1 MSSNI
6 LLNALLISALTVLV
20 PGANVKPAC
29 ADEDIL
35 INNFEKWWEDT
46 KWIVEGEAFGDGP
59 ASSEGDLEITGSQG
73 EHFMYSAGNGGDDSK
88 GSITSP
94 PFEIGRNYI
103 NFMIGG
109 GGFEGQT
116 CMNLIVGGEIVRTAT
131 GPNTKEGGTK
141 ALAWHGWDVKKLKG
155 KNARI
160 QIVDNREGLWGYIAV
175 DYIYQSNYAMKPV
188 SDVTRNF
195 RLEKKYL
202 NFPINHSSPVR
213 VARLLIDGKIVRE
226 FRINLAEGK
235 PEFWVYLEIDDF
247 RGNKATLYIDQLNA
261 NNTKGFD
268 SVFQADTFPG
278 QDKLYKEK
286 LRPQFHFTSKRGW
299 VNDTNGLVYYDGEYH
314 LFYQHG
320 PFGCAGAE
328 HNQTWGHAVST
339 DIVHWTE
346 LGDAIYPD
354 ELGTIFSGSGV
365 VDWKNTTGFGTG
377 DEPPLVF
384 IYTSAG
390 GVNKWSKGK
399 SFTQSIAYSNDRG
412 RSFTKYEGNPVQEH
426 IIGGNRDPKVIW
438 FDKTQEWVIL
448 LELEETFGI
457 FTSKDLKKWEMQSV
471 LEAGAF
477 HDCPELFELP
487 VDGDEN
493 NTKWVIHD
501 GTGNYFCGDFDG
513 KKYSPQTELIKRNYG
528 NCFYAAQAFSNIP
541 KEDGRCIQMAW
552 GLMEFAPIPG
562 MPFNQQITFPVELTL
577 RTTED
582 GPRLFT
588 NPVRE
593 IELIYGKKH
602 TWTDER
608 LQPGQ
613 NLLSNLKGEF
623 FDIEAEFVVA
633 DAAEFGF
640 VIRGV
645 PVVYSVEENQ
655 LSSGDLNAFLKPQDG
670 KIKLRLLIDRLSIEV
685 FANDG
690 RVYMPIRALDMES
703 RREFKVFTRGGRT
716 NIEEMTIYEMKP
728 IWP

>member
-1 MSSNI
+1 MIVKSMRYALGLMIMFMTCLAWADENI
-6 LLNALLISALTVLV
+6 LI
-20 PGANVKPAC
+20 
-29 ADEDIL
+29 D
-35 INNFEKWWEDT
+35 NFERWWDDPQWT
-46 KWIVEGEAFGDGP
+46 FEGRGFG
-59 ASSEGDLEITGSQG
+59 ASERGNSGITGYQSDR
-73 EHFMYSAGNGGDDSK
+73 FMYSAGNGGNDSR
-88 GSITSP
+88 GVITSQ
-94 PFEIGRNYI
+94 PFEIKRNYI
-103 NFMIGG
+103 NFLIGG

-116 CMNLIVGGEIVRTAT
+116 CMNLIVDGEIVRTAT

-141 ALAWHGWDVKKLKG
+141 ALVWQGWDVRKLKG
-155 KNARI
+155 KKARI
-160 QIVDNREGLWGYIAV
+160 QVVDNREGLWGYIAV
-175 DYIYQSNYAMKPV
+175 DYIYQSNDAMKPV
-188 SDVTRNF
+188 RNGTRNF
-195 RLEKKYL
+195 KLEKKYL
-202 NFPINHSSPVR
+202 NFPINHDSPVQ
-213 VARLLIDGKIVRE
+213 VARLLIDDKIVRE

-247 RGNKATLYIDQLNA
+247 RGEKATLQIDQLNA
-261 NNTKGFD
+261 NNTKGLD

-278 QDKLYKEK
+278 QEELYKEK
-286 LRPQFHFTSKRGW
+286 LRPQFHFTTKRGW

-328 HNQTWGHAVST
+328 HNQTWGHAVSKNL
-339 DIVHWTE
+339 IHWTE

-365 VDWKNTTGFGTG
+365 VDWKNTTGFGVG
-377 DEPPLVF
+377 GKPPLVF

-399 SFTQSIAYSNDRG
+399 SYTQSIAYSNDRG
-412 RSFTKYEGNPVQEH
+412 RTFTKYEGNPVQEH
-426 IIGGNRDPKVIW
+426 IIGGNRDPKAIW

-457 FTSKDLKKWEMQSV
+457 FTSKDLKKWEMQSD
-471 LEAGAF
+471 LEDGAF

-493 NTKWVIHD
+493 NTMWVIHD
-501 GTGNYFCGDFDG
+501 GTAKYFCGDFDG
-513 KKYSPQTELIKRNYG
+513 KKYTPQTELIKRNYG
-528 NCFYAAQAFSNIP
+528 NCFYAAQAFNNVP

-552 GLMEFAPIPG
+552 GLMGFEPIPG

-577 RTTED
+577 RTTEE

-593 IELIYGKKH
+593 IELIHGRKQ
-602 TWTDER
+602 TWNNEKLD
-608 LQPGQ
+608 PGQ
-613 NLLSNLKGEF
+613 NLLSDLKGEF
-623 FDIEAEFVVA
+623 YDIEAEFVIA

-640 VIRGV
+640 VIFGV
-645 PVVYSVEENQ
+645 PVLYNVEEGKL
-655 LSSGDLNAFLKPQDG
+655 LSNDLEAPLKPQDG

-690 RVYMPIRALDMES
+690 RVYMPIQALHMDKE
-703 RREFKVFTRGGRT
+703 RGFEIFTRGGRT
-716 NIEEMTIYEMKP
+716 DIEELTVYELKS
-728 IWP
+728 IWH